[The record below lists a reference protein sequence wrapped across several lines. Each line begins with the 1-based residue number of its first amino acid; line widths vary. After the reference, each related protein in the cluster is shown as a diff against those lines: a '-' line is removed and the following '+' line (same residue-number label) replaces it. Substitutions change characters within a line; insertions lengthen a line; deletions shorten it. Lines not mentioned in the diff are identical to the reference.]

1 MIRAG
6 YLVLG
11 EAVVIEVCCVVES
24 GEDQMIDAGEMVDP
38 IVDSGWE
45 VDSIDFD

>member
-11 EAVVIEVCCVVES
+11 EVVAIEVCCVVES
-24 GEDQMIDAGEMVDP
+24 GEDRMIDAGEMVDP
-38 IVDSGWE
+38 IVDSDSE
-45 VDSIDFD
+45 VGSIDFD